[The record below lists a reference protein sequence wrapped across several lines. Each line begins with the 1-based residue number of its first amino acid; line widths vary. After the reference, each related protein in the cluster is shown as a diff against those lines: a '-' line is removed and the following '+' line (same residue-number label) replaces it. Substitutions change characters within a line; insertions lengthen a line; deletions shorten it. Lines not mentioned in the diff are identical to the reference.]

1 MTSHDKPDTLVVLPG
16 SLGWMALI
24 GSGEVLKQFTFARNS
39 PDAAVRA
46 LDARLL
52 ENATSGTWN
61 VPLLRRLTAYAA
73 GVTVDFRDVRIDP
86 GRMTDFQLEVVRCC
100 REIPYG
106 KTITYGQLAT
116 AAGFPG
122 TARAVGNC
130 MAANR
135 IPLIVPC
142 HRVVPADGR
151 SGAYSAP
158 GGSRT
163 KQRLLELEAGRGCC

>member
-1 MTSHDKPDTLVVLPG
+1 MASHDKPDTLVVLPG
-16 SLGWMALI
+16 FLGWMALI
-24 GSGEVLKQFTFARNS
+24 GSGEVLKQFTFAHNS

-46 LDARLL
+46 LDTRLL
-52 ENATSGTWN
+52 ENAPSGTWN
-61 VPLLRRLTAYAA
+61 ATLLCRLTDYAT
-73 GVTVDFRDVRIDP
+73 GVPVDFRDVRIDP

-116 AAGFPG
+116 AAGFSG
-122 TARAVGNC
+122 AARAVGNC

-142 HRVVPADGR
+142 HRVVSADGR
-151 SGAYSAP
+151 PGDYSAP